1 MVVPAPMQRLR
12 ALAQQVGPAPTPTAT
27 ATTAPDDPYPDPFD
41 YRGKAVAF
49 VPKPDP
55 DSPPAGTGAGAGAGA
70 GAAPVLSPEDHEH
83 FLRTGYIHVRGAIP
97 PGSVEAALAFVDG
110 PQRVTEYPKLD
121 CSRVHGAVQELLG
134 SRYTLNSDPTNGGY
148 DMPRPLVSHDDDEA
162 AYAEAL
168 AGSVSETVVTSG
180 GSHCDDAYGT
190 LMPQGWAL
198 GSFIFLT
205 PVAPRGGGFIV
216 YPGSFLRY
224 REAMGTVGPGCYK
237 GAAPVHGGELLEVLA
252 EPGDAVIFHHVRAA
266 RFLGLRAPVSLT
278 PDITPPADGSQR
290 QR

>member
-1 MVVPAPMQRLR
+1 MQRLR
-12 ALAQQVGPAPTPTAT
+12 ALAQQVGPAPAPTALPL
-27 ATTAPDDPYPDPFD
+27 TAPDDPYPDPGD

-55 DSPPAGTGAGAGAGA
+55 DSPGAGVGAGAGG
-70 GAAPVLSPEDHEH
+70 APVLSPEDHEH
-83 FLRTGYIHVRGAIP
+83 FLRTGYIHLRGAIP
-97 PGSVEAALAFVDG
+97 PESVAAALAFVDG
-110 PQRVTEYPKLD
+110 PERVTEYPKLD

-148 DMPRPLVSHDDDEA
+148 DMPRPLVSPDDDEA

-205 PVAPRGGGFIV
+205 PVAPRGGGFII

-252 EPGDAVIFHHVRAA
+252 EPGDAVIFHHVRVELY
-266 RFLGLRAPVSLT
+266 LGLRAQS
-278 PDITPPADGSQR
+278 R
-290 QR
+290 